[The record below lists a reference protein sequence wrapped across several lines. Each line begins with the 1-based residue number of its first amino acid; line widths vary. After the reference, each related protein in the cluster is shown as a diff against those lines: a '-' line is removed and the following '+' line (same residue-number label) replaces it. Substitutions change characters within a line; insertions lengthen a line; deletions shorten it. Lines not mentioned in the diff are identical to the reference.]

1 MKSKNIFK
9 ISDSSKVLPS
19 GVPEQ
24 SEGKERSSLGGAEWL
39 ETNGLGGWASS
50 SIIGCNTR
58 RYHGLLIAAT
68 KPPAERTALV
78 SKLDETIVL
87 TGERYELGTNQY
99 QNNTIHPAGQQYLK
113 SFTKDFFP
121 EWIYEIK
128 GVELKKTIAMI
139 HNENT
144 TVIVYEVIKA
154 PQSFQLE
161 LLPLLSVRGYH
172 AMMHANDA
180 VNRNAEFTNDT
191 FITKL
196 YNDTPDIYINVP
208 GGDYYHHPDWFLHFN
223 YAVEQYRGLDFDE
236 DLFNP
241 GHFSVALKEGDKIG
255 IILSTEN
262 PAGRNAIESLQKEK
276 ARREKLVE
284 GQPKDE
290 MLQQLIFA
298 ADQFI
303 VRRTAPS
310 NSHNEEAPPNL
321 PQGEACHAQS
331 SLFGE
336 LDSCTVFSSSEG
348 CAVDSPPLG
357 ESEGAGALATI
368 IAGYH
373 WFTDWGRDTM
383 ISLPGL
389 CLSTGRYEDAKKII
403 TAFAN
408 SVSMGMLPNR
418 FQDNNEPPEYN
429 NVDGTLWYFIAI
441 KKYLEATGDEKFVIK
456 EILPVLKEIIDWHFR
471 GTRYNIHVDED
482 GLLYAGETGQQLT
495 WMDARIGT
503 WVVTP
508 RMGKPVEIQALWYNV
523 LKIFAELLRMNEQEH
538 DAELVD
544 LSAAKAKDSFDK
556 LFWYAEGNYLYDV
569 IDEHGMPD
577 ASLRPNQLFA
587 VSLPYALI
595 EGDKAKAIVKIV
607 EDKLYT
613 PVGLRSLPA
622 DDVHYIHK
630 YGGDQWHRDSSYH
643 EGTVWSWLLGP
654 YIDSLIKVKSEKSK
668 VKKVI
673 EDFKYHLNEGCIGSV
688 SEIFDADAPHHPRGC
703 IAQAWGVAEV
713 LRVIKD
719 YSLFNTAKKRE
730 TVNTKNKLAE
740 NLSSI

>member
-9 ISDSSKVLPS
+9 VSDSSKA
-19 GVPEQ
+19 
-24 SEGKERSSLGGAEWL
+24 SSFGGGLEEAEWL

-68 KPPAERTALV
+68 KPPAERMAFV

-87 TGERYELGTNQY
+87 NDQRYELGSNQY
-99 QNNTIHPAGQQYLK
+99 QNNVVHPNGYQNLK
-113 SFTKDFFP
+113 SFTKDFCP
-121 EWIYEIK
+121 EWVYEIK
-128 GVELKKTIAMI
+128 EIELKKTIAMI

-154 PQSFQLE
+154 PPAFQLE
-161 LLPLLSVRGYH
+161 LLPLLSGRGYH
-172 AMMHANDA
+172 SMMHANDA

-196 YNDTPDIYINVP
+196 YNDTPVIYINIP
-208 GGDYYHHPDWFLHFN
+208 GGDYHHHPDWFLHFN
-223 YAVEQYRGLDFDE
+223 YAVEKYRGLDFDE

-241 GHFSVALKEGDKIG
+241 GHFSITLKEGDKIG

-262 PAGRNAIESLQKEK
+262 PAGRNAIELLKKEK
-276 ARREKLVE
+276 LRREKLIE
-284 GQPKDE
+284 GQPEDE
-290 MLQQLIFA
+290 MLQQLILA

-303 VRRTAPS
+303 VKRFIQQSEGSKVPS
-310 NSHNEEAPPNL
+310 S
-321 PQGEACHAQS
+321 QGEV
-331 SLFGE
+331 GE
-336 LDSCTVFSSSEG
+336 G
-348 CAVDSPPLG
+348 
-357 ESEGAGALATI
+357 ATI

-403 TAFAN
+403 SAFAQ

-441 KKYLEATGDEKFVIK
+441 KKYLDATGDETFIIK
-456 EILPVLKEIIDWHFR
+456 EILPVLKNIIDWHFK
-471 GTRYNIHVDED
+471 GTRYNIHVDDD

-508 RMGKPVEIQALWYNV
+508 RMGKPVEIQALWYNA
-523 LKIFAELLRMNEQEH
+523 LKIFAELLRMNEQEN
-538 DAELVD
+538 DAELVE
-544 LSAAKAKDSFDK
+544 LSAAKAKESFDRM
-556 LFWYAEGNYLYDV
+556 FWYEEARPNACPTESFRRGSSGRGNYLYDV
-569 IDEHGMPD
+569 IDENGKSD
-577 ASLRPNQLFA
+577 STLRPNQLFA
-587 VSLPYALI
+587 ISLPFALV
-595 EGDKAKAIVKIV
+595 EGEKAKTILKII
-607 EDKLYT
+607 EEKLYT
-613 PVGLRSLPA
+613 PVGLRTLPA
-622 DDVHYIHK
+622 DDVHYVHQ

-643 EGTVWSWLLGP
+643 EGTVWSWLLGA
-654 YIDSLIKVKSEKSK
+654 YVDAIMRLEAGSRKS
-668 VKKVI
+668 VALKVI
-673 EDFKYHLNEGCIGSV
+673 EHFRYHLNEGCIGSV
-688 SEIFDADAPHHPRGC
+688 SEIFDADAPYHPRGC
-703 IAQAWGVAEV
+703 IAQAWGVAEI
-713 LRVIKD
+713 LRVMKD
-719 YSLFNTAKKRE
+719 YSLFDSAKKE
-730 TVNTKNKLAE
+730 SVSIKKIKAVKNITAT
-740 NLSSI
+740 